1 MAQILGFLYKQ
12 KSKFSNWKCINH
24 IATDIA
30 FVLKKTIPS
39 DLNIKWS

>member
-30 FVLKKTIPS
+30 FVLKKKLYLLI
-39 DLNIKWS
+39 